1 MRKAILDHAFF
12 VCDDLKATESKSERC
27 TDRKRRGETDTK
39 RETQREREKKN
50 ERHYYIKTWG
60 QRSQNV
66 NDKLMDRQKDAKVQ
80 SEGDY
85 RVG

>member
-1 MRKAILDHAFF
+1 MRDAQIERDAERQ
-12 VCDDLKATESKSERC
+12 TQSE
-27 TDRKRRGETDTK
+27 KHKE
-39 RETQREREKKN
+39 RERKKN

-60 QRSQNV
+60 QRRQKV